1 MDDNRSLLLLLS
13 SLLMLIC
20 NIEGLLNKY
29 CLCVDAAAG
38 KDGQNANAHNIMFW
52 PSLAIAAATSR
63 ERRNCRFECT
73 MVNN

>member
-1 MDDNRSLLLLLS
+1 
-13 SLLMLIC
+13 
-20 NIEGLLNKY
+20 
-29 CLCVDAAAG
+29 
-38 KDGQNANAHNIMFW
+38 MFW